1 MSVVKQN
8 RTRLDKALKNKA
20 ATLLLISDEAGD
32 LAENVHGAA
41 EVVAKPGQL
50 IFLLTDLSVLTT
62 EESKLWF
69 AEGGHYAVVG
79 GSHRVVA
86 IRGMLDDLFLSDGT
100 PSPIEIRF
108 VLAKGDVLP

>member
-1 MSVVKQN
+1 MTVIKQS

-20 ATLLLISDEAGD
+20 TTLLLISDEAGA
-32 LAENVHGAA
+32 LAEDVHDAA
-41 EVVAKPGQL
+41 EIIAKSGQL
-50 IFLLTDLSVLTT
+50 IFLLTDLAVLTSSET
-62 EESKLWF
+62 KLWF
-69 AEGGHYAVVG
+69 TEGGHYAVVG
-79 GSHRVVA
+79 GTDRVVA